1 MGEIQG
7 LSFKL
12 ASVSQPGCLET
23 GQAAAIFL
31 SVRTKV
37 AEIAIVSM
45 TTDGFFFFSFS
56 FSKSTCIMVSNIW
69 KKFVRERLAW

>member
-1 MGEIQG
+1 MTALQSISLLAWEIQG

-23 GQAAAIFL
+23 GQAVAIFL

-45 TTDGFFFFSFS
+45 TTDGFSFFLSHFL
-56 FSKSTCIMVSNIW
+56 KVP
-69 KKFVRERLAW
+69 V